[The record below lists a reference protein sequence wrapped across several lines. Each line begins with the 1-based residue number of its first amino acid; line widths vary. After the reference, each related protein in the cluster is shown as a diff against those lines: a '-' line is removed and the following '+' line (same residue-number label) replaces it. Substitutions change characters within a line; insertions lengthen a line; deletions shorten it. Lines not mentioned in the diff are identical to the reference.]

1 MGDSLRDPVKVE
13 ETHRKHSP
21 GRGMMYTR
29 THYVKSVSPGAVS
42 LKAPISG
49 PPLSANNRA
58 RIARRTALGRLGA
71 PADVVGA
78 VEFLASPAAGFITG
92 QVLTVD
98 GGC

>member
-1 MGDSLRDPVKVE
+1 
-13 ETHRKHSP
+13 
-21 GRGMMYTR
+21 MMYTR

-49 PPLSANNRA
+49 PPLSANNRV
-58 RIARRTALGRLGA
+58 RIARRTALGRLGG

-78 VEFLASPAAGFITG
+78 IEFLASPAAGFITG

-98 GGC
+98 GRG